1 MNIETEKIFFNQIV
15 TQKKELFSIEDSLII
30 PDVKPDILSVISTS
44 ANVYVYK
51 KELVNGRVK
60 IDGGMQVDIMYIA
73 DDEKNC
79 TRALHTTLDFSKS
92 FDLGSNIEKDCNL
105 ICKLK
110 TRSIDP
116 KILNGRKISLQA
128 DLEANI
134 SIYSNKEKEF
144 ICGISDME
152 QMQRISNT
160 VKLDSLV
167 GKGEAVCSAKDTI
180 KFDENLSDVLN
191 IVFYVRN
198 IENKI
203 SYNKVLSKAD
213 CVIDALYLTEDEK
226 IYSKSV
232 SIPVMGFIDIQG
244 ISDNAICD
252 VNYDLK
258 NIDIKLNNA
267 EDRSASVDVD
277 FCVTCQ
283 AYEEREF
290 EMIQDLYS
298 PEESIE
304 LSEEQVNSIQDKRL
318 INNSQVMSEKI
329 NLPEVK
335 DRNVYSIRAS
345 VDNVS
350 KNIVGS
356 SIQFEGDLNLD
367 VVYESRSSGR
377 LEKATETLK
386 FSHSIDVGNLSKQSQ
401 IDARIDVSADS
412 FEVSTDAGVDVN
424 VSFSYGIDVY
434 NIVPINVISDV
445 KVEKINEADR
455 NSSLIIYF
463 VKEGDTLWKI
473 AKKFKST
480 IDEIVAANELEN
492 PDKLKIGE
500 QLFIPRYT
508 SKKVG

>member
-1 MNIETEKIFFNQIV
+1 
-15 TQKKELFSIEDSLII
+15 
-30 PDVKPDILSVISTS
+30 
-44 ANVYVYK
+44 
-51 KELVNGRVK
+51 
-60 IDGGMQVDIMYIA
+60 
-73 DDEKNC
+73 
-79 TRALHTTLDFSKS
+79 
-92 FDLGSNIEKDCNL
+92 
-105 ICKLK
+105 
-110 TRSIDP
+110 
-116 KILNGRKISLQA
+116 
-128 DLEANI
+128 
-134 SIYSNKEKEF
+134 
-144 ICGISDME
+144 
-152 QMQRISNT
+152 
-160 VKLDSLV
+160 
-167 GKGEAVCSAKDTI
+167 
-180 KFDENLSDVLN
+180 
-191 IVFYVRN
+191 
-198 IENKI
+198 
-203 SYNKVLSKAD
+203 
-213 CVIDALYLTEDEK
+213 
-226 IYSKSV
+226 
-232 SIPVMGFIDIQG
+232 
-244 ISDNAICD
+244 
-252 VNYDLK
+252 
-258 NIDIKLNNA
+258 
-267 EDRSASVDVD
+267 
-277 FCVTCQ
+277 
-283 AYEEREF
+283 
-290 EMIQDLYS
+290 MIQDLYS

-424 VSFSYGIDVY
+424 VSFSYAIDVY